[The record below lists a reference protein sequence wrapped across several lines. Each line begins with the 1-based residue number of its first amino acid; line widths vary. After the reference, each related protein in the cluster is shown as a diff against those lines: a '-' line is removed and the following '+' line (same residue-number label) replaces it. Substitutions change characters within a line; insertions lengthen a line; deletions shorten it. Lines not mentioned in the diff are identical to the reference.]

1 MRLSFAQTRRQAA
14 MPVLL
19 MFRLLFRFFAL
30 LIFFAVIRYLFV
42 AVAGLISKVV
52 NPQAH
57 QSPQNQAARGPMGGE
72 LKQDPVCGTFVPAA
86 TSVKQT
92 INGELVHFC
101 SVACRDKFKV
111 A

>member
-1 MRLSFAQTRRQAA
+1 

-19 MFRLLFRFFAL
+19 MFRLLFRFLAL

-42 AVAGLISKVV
+42 AVARLFSQVL
-52 NPQAH
+52 NPH
-57 QSPQNQAARGPMGGE
+57 TRRSPQHQAAHAPMGGE
-72 LKQDPVCGTFVPAA
+72 LKQDPVCGTFVPTA

-101 SVACRDKFKV
+101 STACRDKFKV

>member
-1 MRLSFAQTRRQAA
+1 

-19 MFRLLFRFFAL
+19 MFRLLFRFLALFIVFA
-30 LIFFAVIRYLFV
+30 IIRYLFV
-42 AVAGLISKVV
+42 AVAGFISKVV
-52 NPQAH
+52 NPQPGR
-57 QSPQNQAARGPMGGE
+57 SPQSQAAPPMGGE
-72 LKQDPVCGTFVPAA
+72 LKQDPVCGTFVPTA

-92 INGELVHFC
+92 VNGELVHFC

>member
-1 MRLSFAQTRRQAA
+1 

-19 MFRLLFRFFAL
+19 MFRLLFRFLAL
-30 LIFFAVIRYLFV
+30 LVFFAIIRYLFV
-42 AVAGLISKVV
+42 AVAGFISKVV
-52 NPQAH
+52 NPQPGR
-57 QSPQNQAARGPMGGE
+57 SPQSQAARPPMGGE
-72 LKQDPVCGTFVPAA
+72 LKQDPVCGTFVPIA

-92 INGELVHFC
+92 VNGELVHFC